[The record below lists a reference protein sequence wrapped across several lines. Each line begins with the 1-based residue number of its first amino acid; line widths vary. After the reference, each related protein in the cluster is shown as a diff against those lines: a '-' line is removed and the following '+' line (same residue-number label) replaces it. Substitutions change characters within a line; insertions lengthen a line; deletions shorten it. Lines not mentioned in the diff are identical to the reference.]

1 MSLILPDYRVV
12 EKLGDGAASEIYCVQ
27 NLETGELRAA
37 KYVKINTEDE
47 KKFVDQL
54 KAEQGAGQALD
65 HPVLRKVY
73 EIRYLRRRLR
83 LRAAI
88 LMMEYVD
95 GVSMSNSSFRPSLP
109 ALLRY
114 FRRAAEGLRAMHL
127 CGFVHADLKPG
138 NLLVTDNDEVKLIDF
153 GQSSAMLQAKERIQ
167 GTIDYMAPEQARR
180 SVLDQRTDVFG
191 LGATLYKVL
200 TGQAIATEMNR
211 TAGLHAPTRIG
222 KRLTDLNRPITTEI
236 PTCVMRLIED
246 CCRDEPVDRLADMRA
261 VINRIEL
268 TETILEHQAQHRE
281 DNGARTRES
290 AAKPK
295 DVVRGAKGGR
305 RQSLR

>member
-12 EKLGDGAASEIYCVQ
+12 QKLGDGANSEIFCVE
-27 NLETGELRAA
+27 NIDTGELKAA
-37 KYVKINTEDE
+37 KYVKLNSDDE
-47 KKFVDQL
+47 KRFIDQL
-54 KAEQGAGQALD
+54 RAEQAAGQALD

-73 EIRYLRRRLR
+73 DIRYLRRRLR
-83 LRAAI
+83 LRAAV
-88 LMMEYVD
+88 LLMEYVD
-95 GVSMSNSSFRPSLP
+95 GVPMSNSQFRPTLE

-138 NLLVTDNDEVKLIDF
+138 NLLVTDDDEVKLIDF
-153 GQSSAMLQAKERIQ
+153 GQTSAMLHAKERIQ

-222 KRLTDLNRPITTEI
+222 RRVTDFNRPITVEI
-236 PTCVMRLIED
+236 PTCVTRLIDD
-246 CCRDEPVDRLADMRA
+246 CCKDEPVDRMADMRA
-261 VINRIEL
+261 VINRLDL
-268 TETILEHQAQHRE
+268 TQTILEHQRAEHS
-281 DNGARTRES
+281 DNGSKRKRSQTRRS
-290 AAKPK
+290 AKK
-295 DVVRGAKGGR
+295 
-305 RQSLR
+305 S